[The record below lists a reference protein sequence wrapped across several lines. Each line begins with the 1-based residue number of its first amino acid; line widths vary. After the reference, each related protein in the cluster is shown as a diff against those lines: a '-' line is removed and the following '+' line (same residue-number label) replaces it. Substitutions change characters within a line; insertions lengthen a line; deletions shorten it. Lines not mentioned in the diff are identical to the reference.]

1 MFKDKLDE
9 LELMVLKKRI
19 DLLTT
24 QGVVARMPFELKQ
37 DFLELMG
44 DKWTFGGVLSTIH
57 GMQEMNE
64 PARVDAVAAT
74 LPTAKKKRG
83 RKSKAELERL
93 EELAIEE
100 ALFPEGHLDF
110 EWRLDDEE
118 QTKLV

>member
-24 QGVVARMPFELKQ
+24 QGVVARMPLELKQ

-57 GMQEMNE
+57 GLQEMYE
-64 PARVDAVAAT
+64 PARDDAVAAT

-93 EELAIEE
+93 EEQLLEE
-100 ALFPEGHLDF
+100 VLQPMEYLDF
-110 EWRLDDEE
+110 EWRLDDDE
-118 QTKLV
+118 QKLV